1 MFENPLSISR
11 MAGPENFCLF
21 GRDTEI
27 SENPSELHAEQN
39 KSNVSIEFLLSWET
53 NKPKKIIR
61 TERKLLSF
69 LYYMFLIKTSFGFTY
84 KTWHILSA

>member
-21 GRDTEI
+21 GPDTEI

-39 KSNVSIEFLLSWET
+39 KSNVSTEFPLSRET
-53 NKPKKIIR
+53 KKTKMTI
-61 TERKLLSF
+61 
-69 LYYMFLIKTSFGFTY
+69 
-84 KTWHILSA
+84 

>member
-11 MAGPENFCLF
+11 MAGSKNFCLF

-39 KSNVSIEFLLSWET
+39 KSNVSIESS
-53 NKPKKIIR
+53 NIR
-61 TERKLLSF
+61 KQKEKVKQRMKLQYF
-69 LYYMFLIKTSFGFTY
+69 AWPLYV
-84 KTWHILSA
+84 

>member
-39 KSNVSIEFLLSWET
+39 KSNNFHRIPLISR
-53 NKPKKIIR
+53 NKKNKDDYLNQEEAA
-61 TERKLLSF
+61 TF
-69 LYYMFLIKTSFGFTY
+69 FV
-84 KTWHILSA
+84 WHVLDQTLFWLH